1 MEDIELNKERQDLL
15 AQLVIDRYRDAAAN
29 RAGVE
34 VYEGCSIDT
43 WFDEAL
49 DRYTKRSMANRKFN
63 LTRVKVGALHAKVKD
78 MIINSVDAPF
88 VIEPT
93 PIPQLSKEQQAKVV
107 ANLEDLLGQKLIEA
121 GIVVVDEEG
130 TTWPDYD
137 RVMVPGE
144 YTMVPSVKE
153 WLKEQAIIQK
163 RTMENASNKIARE
176 AVKHATTVMLDQMY
190 EGGWREAYLDSLFD
204 TFLYGTGVLR
214 IEKRRIQSLKWTG
227 DELSPAT
234 EDILTWRHVPVYNC
248 YPSSDSES
256 AQIGTYFIERGAM
269 RKQDLFAAT
278 QVDWVDEDRVKEAYE
293 NAREN
298 YDWLNNDSGDNLHWS
313 DDALI
318 DVLIHEGTVRGDKL
332 LDYFGEENVKGIDAD
347 KFYDAEVWVLAG
359 VCIGVKLLDHPNGMR
374 SYFSAQMQRVG
385 RRFWGIGAAMTL
397 HSIEDRLNSW
407 LQDLDDNLEL
417 SIAPPIFYN
426 ATVFND
432 ATDITLRKRAAIPF
446 NSELGLDVGQ
456 PFHQVRLDS
465 KSNEILSLF
474 NWAYRLADD
483 ESGIPGFLSGNDQ
496 LHGGE
501 STFRGMK
508 MLAASSNMLIKDAF
522 LNIDQSIIQPV
533 MEYLWRWNMLYSD
546 DAAIKAD
553 AKITA
558 RGAAGL
564 MQKEVAD
571 AERTDVLPILLQLI
585 QAAGLDEQT
594 TANVMNY
601 LLRQTMEQGGIPVNE
616 LLVDNMATA
625 EQTGAVQS
633 LQPATPLPTIGSDQ
647 NTGGLNV
654 S

>member
-1 MEDIELNKERQDLL
+1 M
-15 AQLVIDRYRDAAAN
+15 
-29 RAGVE
+29 
-34 VYEGCSIDT
+34 
-43 WFDEAL
+43 
-49 DRYTKRSMANRKFN
+49 
-63 LTRVKVGALHAKVKD
+63 
-78 MIINSVDAPF
+78 
-88 VIEPT
+88 
-93 PIPQLSKEQQAKVV
+93 
-107 ANLEDLLGQKLIEA
+107 
-121 GIVVVDEEG
+121 
-130 TTWPDYD
+130 
-137 RVMVPGE
+137 
-144 YTMVPSVKE
+144 
-153 WLKEQAIIQK
+153 
-163 RTMENASNKIARE
+163 
-176 AVKHATTVMLDQMY
+176 
-190 EGGWREAYLDSLFD
+190 FD